1 MNLLPLLLTSG
12 GAVAVL
18 GSWALYM
25 GSVPSGRVPPRPVGH
40 LIVQAVGMVSALT
53 GLAQVA
59 ASPTLPIGLPSAAL
73 AGLAL
78 TMGGLFFFLLTQRK
92 TPLGKLRVAVGDPML
107 PFSAAT
113 RDGVAFHSDQ
123 LRGQRVLFKFFRGH
137 W

>member
-1 MNLLPLLLTSG
+1 MSFLPLLLTGG
-12 GAVAVL
+12 GAIAVL

-40 LIVQAVGMVSALT
+40 IIAQAVGMALAIT
-53 GLAQVA
+53 GMAQVVTT
-59 ASPTLPIGLPSAAL
+59 PTLPIGLPSAAL
-73 AGLAL
+73 AGPAL
-78 TMGGLFFFLLTQRK
+78 TMGGLFLFLLTQRK

-107 PFSAAT
+107 PFSATT
-113 RDGVAFHSDQ
+113 RDGEAFHSDQ